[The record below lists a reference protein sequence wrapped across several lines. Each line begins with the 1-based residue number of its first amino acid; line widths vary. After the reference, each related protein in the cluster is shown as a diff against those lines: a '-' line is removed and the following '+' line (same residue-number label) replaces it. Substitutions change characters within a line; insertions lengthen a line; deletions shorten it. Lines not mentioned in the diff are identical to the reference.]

1 MVTLMAKLKLY
12 LDTSVFSAYYDN
24 RAKMRQEQT
33 KEFWTKLTDY
43 EKYASDLVVDE
54 LNAVTDEKLR
64 DNLIKLTYDI
74 IILKVDDES
83 DNLAK
88 KYIERGIFPE
98 RYRDDAIHLAIA
110 TVNGI
115 DILVSWYFE
124 HLVKRKTRLE
134 ANLANSLNGYKSIDI
149 IAPPEL

>member
-1 MVTLMAKLKLY
+1 MVKLKVY
-12 LDTSVFSAYYDN
+12 LDTSVFSAYFDD
-24 RAKMRQEQT
+24 RSPMRQNQT
-33 KEFWTKLTDY
+33 KKFWGQLKKY
-43 EKYASDLVVDE
+43 ERHASDLVLDE
-54 LNAVTDEKLR
+54 LNAVTDEDLR
-64 DNLIKLTYDI
+64 NNMIELTNDFQ
-74 IILKVDDES
+74 ILKVNDQCIT
-83 DNLAK
+83 LAE

-110 TVNGI
+110 SVNGI
-115 DILVSWYFE
+115 EILVSWNFE